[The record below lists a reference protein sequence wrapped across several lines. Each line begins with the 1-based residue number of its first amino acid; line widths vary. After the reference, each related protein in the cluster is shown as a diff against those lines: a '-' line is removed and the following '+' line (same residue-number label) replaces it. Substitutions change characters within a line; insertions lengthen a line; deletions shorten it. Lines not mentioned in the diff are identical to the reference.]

1 MTELTK
7 SKKFN
12 SMLERIKN
20 KKEKSPILI
29 SGLTDVSEMSFVAG
43 INEYSK
49 RPIMLITYNE
59 VQAQKLLKDLKYFT
73 ENGILFPKKE
83 IVVYDYIAESKEI
96 PYERINVLNQI
107 YDNKNIIV
115 ITTIES
121 IRQKMIP
128 KDVL

>member
-1 MTELTK
+1 MNLIMTELTK

-12 SMLERIKN
+12 SILERIKN

-59 VQAQKLLKDLKYFT
+59 VQAQ
-73 ENGILFPKKE
+73 
-83 IVVYDYIAESKEI
+83 
-96 PYERINVLNQI
+96 
-107 YDNKNIIV
+107 
-115 ITTIES
+115 
-121 IRQKMIP
+121 
-128 KDVL
+128 